1 MEDKIKLMA
10 EIGYKKTSDYHGF
23 EIWKNLN
30 DEQIVIDLKS
40 KKVFKTCSLTQ
51 KELET
56 VIKIV

>member
-1 MEDKIKLMA
+1 MENRTKLMT

-23 EIWKNLN
+23 EIWKNSN
-30 DEQIVIDLKS
+30 NEQIVIDSKY
-40 KKVFKTCSLTQ
+40 KKVFKTCSLTK

>member
-10 EIGYKKTSDYHGF
+10 EIGYKKTGDYRGF
-23 EIWKNLN
+23 EIWQNVNSEK
-30 DEQIVIDLKS
+30 IVIDLES

>member
-1 MEDKIKLMA
+1 MENRTKLMT

-23 EIWKNLN
+23 EIWKNSN
-30 DEQIVIDLKS
+30 DEQIVIDLKY
-40 KKVFKTCSLTQ
+40 KKVFKTCSLTK